1 MTTMELAE
9 LRRTVEDMG
18 ARLRA
23 LEEGIGGSV
32 DPLVALGL
40 THSEAI
46 ILGAMLK
53 REFCSRER
61 LLTVLYGSR
70 DDAPDPKCLDVFVCK
85 VRRKLG
91 LTIRTRR
98 AANYGG
104 LETGGYSLTDEDRAI
119 LKERLAA

>member
-1 MTTMELAE
+1 MSIMELAE

-18 ARLRA
+18 TRLRA
-23 LEEGIGGSV
+23 LEEGVGGTV

-61 LLTVLYGSR
+61 LLTVLYGTR

-85 VRRKLG
+85 IRKKLG
-91 LTIRTRR
+91 LQIRVRR

-104 LETGGYSLTDEDRAI
+104 LETGGYLLTAEDRRAI
-119 LKERLAA
+119 QERLAA

>member
-1 MTTMELAE
+1 MSTMELAE

-18 ARLRA
+18 SRLRA
-23 LEEGIGGSV
+23 LEEGIGGNV

-53 REFCSRER
+53 RDFCSRER

-70 DDAPDPKCLDVFVCK
+70 DDAPDPKILDVFVCK
-85 VRRKLG
+85 VRKKLG
-91 LTIRTRR
+91 LEIKTQRS
-98 AANYGG
+98 ADYGG
-104 LETGGYSLTDEDRAI
+104 LDTGGYRLTTDDRRI
-119 LKERLAA
+119 VQERLAA